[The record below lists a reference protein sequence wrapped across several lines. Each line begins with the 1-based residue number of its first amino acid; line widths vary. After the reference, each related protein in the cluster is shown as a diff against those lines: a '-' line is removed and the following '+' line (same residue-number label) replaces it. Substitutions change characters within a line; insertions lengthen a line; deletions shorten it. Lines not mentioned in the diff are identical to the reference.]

1 MQKSINWPSRINK
14 YPKTLERFRAT
25 CIFFD
30 VKFPPFLAGN
40 INSKTWVSWGALTA
54 LASIPEIFTIEI
66 ETLGYYEAW
75 EKSPE
80 RLFLKQHWH
89 LATLKELRNYETHFG
104 FVERRN
110 VNEMQGESIDSTLN
124 HKSLFFRKVCF
135 SDISQLNNVK
145 NGKSYMNQG
154 GLAKFNEIVEKNTVE
169 DIVDMALDILSEQ
182 ICIFSSK
189 INIHD

>member
-54 LASIPEIFTIEI
+54 LASIHEIFTIEI
-66 ETLGYYEAW
+66 ETLGYYEAC
-75 EKSPE
+75 
-80 RLFLKQHWH
+80 
-89 LATLKELRNYETHFG
+89 
-104 FVERRN
+104 
-110 VNEMQGESIDSTLN
+110 STLN